1 VPTDQTLPSQP
12 IQLPAIL
19 KETLPATISDPLLAG
34 KLIRLLASTYVRRE
48 GRFFHIDRPNESLA
62 RDDLQRS
69 FLTPA
74 QRLNDGNPVPK
85 PVLKEVF
92 DTAIH
97 QVNGDQYRSIPVWT
111 GAIQPF
117 PGNPERRI
125 QLDSGQFILNSWK
138 TPAYRQLTEVQP
150 SKEVFW
156 VLIYR
161 MFPEVE
167 ERERVLDWLAWC
179 LQNESKKPNWAI
191 ILYSKTKGTG
201 KSTLCRIA
209 ARLFGQENT
218 SVQNSIEKVAA
229 KFNGPILN
237 SKLVVCEEVNL
248 RPDSEV
254 GNKLKTLIT
263 EPFTTAERKGRDV
276 ERVPLHSCFLMTTN
290 HLPLWIE
297 AGERRFYV
305 VDVAHDGHAAGPKAA
320 SFAQRVKCVEDAM
333 LNDERVAAFYRYLML
348 RELAEDFD
356 PVTLNTAVHGTEVM
370 QQILAN
376 QTPAT
381 ALLHKSRGIPY
392 VTPRC

>member
-1 VPTDQTLPSQP
+1 ML
-12 IQLPAIL
+12 
-19 KETLPATISDPLLAG
+19 
-34 KLIRLLASTYVRRE
+34 R
-48 GRFFHIDRPNESLA
+48 
-62 RDDLQRS
+62 
-69 FLTPA
+69 
-74 QRLNDGNPVPK
+74 
-85 PVLKEVF
+85 EVF

-97 QVNGDQYRSIPVWT
+97 QINGDQYRSIPIWT

-125 QLDSGQFILNSWK
+125 QLDSGQFILNSWQ
-138 TPAYRQLTEVQP
+138 TPSYRQLTEVQP
-150 SKEVFW
+150 RKEVFW
-156 VLIYR
+156 VLIYL
-161 MFPEVE
+161 MFTKVE

-218 SVQNSIEKVAA
+218 SVQNNIEKVAA

-333 LNDERVAAFYRYLML
+333 LNDERVAAFYQYLML

-356 PVTLNTAVHGTEVM
+356 PMTLNTAVHGTAVM
-370 QQILAN
+370 KQLLSN

-381 ALLHKSRGIPY
+381 NQQLAEYLGSEGCLAITEQDLRIYVSKEMRVSVNAIRHMMTDLCWTRYEVKWGGKDYARAIWTAPTYAIDRGNILGPNNY
-392 VTPRC
+392 SQAVCDVLWCASA